1 MGFEKLLIVDLSFNK
16 FNGTLSSDYFA
27 NWSAINTHNNSV
39 DKSKPEYIDDG
50 SYYESVTVT
59 NKGFEVEYVRILTI
73 FTCIDLSNNNFH
85 GEIPKSV
92 GDLQSLI
99 VLNLSSNNFEGHI
112 PLSIGNLKQIES
124 LDLSNNKLSGR
135 IPQELAALTFLAY
148 LNLSNN
154 QLTGPI
160 PQGTQINKMKNYVAF
175 HYQRNVIA
183 VMSLQVHLNMNLNL
197 NLRVVLVGKQC
208 LWDMDV
214 AFLVDCWVDISLFRR
229 YKSE

>member
-1 MGFEKLLIVDLSFNK
+1 M
-16 FNGTLSSDYFA
+16 
-27 NWSAINTHNNSV
+27 
-39 DKSKPEYIDDG
+39 
-50 SYYESVTVT
+50 
-59 NKGFEVEYVRILTI
+59 EYVRILTI

-99 VLNLSSNNFEGHI
+99 VLNLSSNNFDGHI
-112 PLSIGNLKQIES
+112 PLSIENLKEIES

-160 PQGTQINKMKNYVAF
+160 PQGGQISTF
-175 HYQRNVIA
+175 
-183 VMSLQVHLNMNLNL
+183 LNSSFYGNEELCGFPL
-197 NLRVVLVGKQC
+197 SKECDSSDESPSTLEHESEFESGFGWKAVLVGFGC
-208 LWDMDV
+208 G
-214 AFLVDCWVDISLFRR
+214 FLGGLLGGYFFIS
-229 YKSE
+229 KI